1 MLSSFCFPVALRRS
15 LTVLGLSAPI
25 AAGWAQQMASTEPQQ
40 LERVVVEG
48 RSADLVGL
56 ASTASEGSVGYVELA
71 DRPFLRRGELLEVIP
86 GMVITQHSGGGKAN
100 QYFLR
105 GFNLDHGT
113 DFSVS
118 VQGMPVNMR
127 THAHGQGYAD
137 LNFLVPEF
145 VQSVGYSKGPFSA
158 AVGDFSGAGAADF
171 RLFSELPSDF
181 VSLEAGEY
189 GYLRAVAGLT
199 ARRGTAMTTTVGV
212 EAEQY
217 DGPWLLEDDFRR
229 FNGLIRHAWTAGA
242 GSFALTALGYHA
254 EWNATDQIPLRAVDA
269 GALDRFGFVDP
280 SNGGV
285 TDRAS
290 LLFEGTIK
298 ADTGETQFTAYAIH
312 YRLNLFSNFT
322 YFLDD
327 PVDGDQFNQ
336 RDRRLITGGELVRS
350 WSGGGRAT
358 ATLGVQARADV
369 ISELALNRTSQRLV
383 RSVVRSDE
391 VTQASAGLF
400 TSTTIQFSDR
410 LRGVFGL
417 RGDLYLFD
425 VESDNRANSGQTKAG
440 IVSPKASL
448 VYAASEKAELYLN
461 AGHGFHSNDARGTVI
476 RIDPTTGDAADR
488 VDPLA
493 RSLGFE
499 AGLRTSFVPGLV
511 TTISLW
517 QLDLD
522 SELVFVGDAGGTEAS
537 GASRRYGL
545 ELANFYRLG
554 SWLTLDADVALTRGR
569 YRDAGAEDRIAN
581 AVDTVITAGATID
594 WADGWFAGL
603 RLRYFG
609 DQPLIEDN
617 SVRAPSSVTV
627 NGRIGYTTRN
637 WEAAVDVLN
646 LLGRENNDIAYFYGS
661 RLPGEPAEG
670 VDDVH
675 FHPAEPL
682 MLRFSLTRRF

>member
-1 MLSSFCFPVALRRS
+1 
-15 LTVLGLSAPI
+15 
-25 AAGWAQQMASTEPQQ
+25 
-40 LERVVVEG
+40 
-48 RSADLVGL
+48 
-56 ASTASEGSVGYVELA
+56 
-71 DRPFLRRGELLEVIP
+71 
-86 GMVITQHSGGGKAN
+86 
-100 QYFLR
+100 
-105 GFNLDHGT
+105 
-113 DFSVS
+113 
-118 VQGMPVNMR
+118 
-127 THAHGQGYAD
+127 
-137 LNFLVPEF
+137 
-145 VQSVGYSKGPFSA
+145 
-158 AVGDFSGAGAADF
+158 
-171 RLFSELPSDF
+171 
-181 VSLEAGEY
+181 
-189 GYLRAVAGLT
+189 
-199 ARRGTAMTTTVGV
+199 
-212 EAEQY
+212 
-217 DGPWLLEDDFRR
+217 
-229 FNGLIRHAWTAGA
+229 
-242 GSFALTALGYHA
+242 
-254 EWNATDQIPLRAVDA
+254 
-269 GALDRFGFVDP
+269 
-280 SNGGV
+280 
-285 TDRAS
+285 
-290 LLFEGTIK
+290 
-298 ADTGETQFTAYAIH
+298 
-312 YRLNLFSNFT
+312 
-322 YFLDD
+322 
-327 PVDGDQFNQ
+327 
-336 RDRRLITGGELVRS
+336 
-350 WSGGGRAT
+350 
-358 ATLGVQARADV
+358 
-369 ISELALNRTSQRLV
+369 LNRTSQRLV

-400 TSTTIQFSDR
+400 TSTTLHFSDR

-440 IVSPKASL
+440 ILSPKASL
-448 VYAASEKAELYLN
+448 VYAASDKAELYLN

-476 RIDPTTGDAADR
+476 RVDPTTGDAADR

-499 AGLRTSFVPGLV
+499 AGVRASFVPGLV

-594 WADGWFAGL
+594 WGDGWFAGL

-617 SVRAPSSVTV
+617 SVRAPSSATV

-661 RLPGEPAEG
+661 RLPGEAAEG